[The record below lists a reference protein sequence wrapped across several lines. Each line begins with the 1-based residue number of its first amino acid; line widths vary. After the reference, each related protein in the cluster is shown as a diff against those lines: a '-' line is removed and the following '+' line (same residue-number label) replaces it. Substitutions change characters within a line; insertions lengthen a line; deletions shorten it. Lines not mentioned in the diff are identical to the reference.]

1 MKKYF
6 LLLFLLLNFFIIE
19 DVYALTYEEV
29 DQSVLQYNI
38 SNFLLKDENIILNGW
53 AVTNNHQNLTGNNTH
68 EYSLLLKNKD
78 TGEEQIYNAEL
89 KSVDKT
95 RLMKA
100 SEETKI
106 CSNYF
111 DGYKCYYQY
120 TNVGFEFK
128 IPISNLD
135 DDAEYLIK
143 LRIYEKL
150 VNKGYQLSIYALGI
164 DTSYE
169 HKGVRYQLYSDIS
182 KTSVTSMENYLYVRS
197 GPGQNYSIRQS
208 SISCYSGKSLYW
220 YPFGNF
226 TNVLGAR
233 QNKPGYIE
241 SELWINLK
249 YNHGDCNGGKARAV
263 NGTNYDGWGP
273 WIYFKGGG
281 EPAIIKTTSLESF
294 TIEELKT
301 YTTNKNSKNKVLLT
315 LNSTKEE
322 KVTVKAY
329 QDNKLVYN
337 KEHIV
342 NGKKAY
348 DIGYIINNNGNL
360 KVEVTGLYKTKKIES
375 KVYVSSEETF
385 EIDSNN
391 EDRVIEVNTPIIVI
405 TDKNGISKEYKEKIK
420 LSAIP
425 YELEIS
431 QGRGLN
437 GVISAITYWYPL
449 EEFSLNQ
456 DYSVYALYPSK
467 EETQNYEIIDGKVK
481 VNLIKDYINRK
492 NDSDVAYF
500 YHPDAV
506 LSLIEGNLYNDD
518 ELQNNYYNGG
528 TIWYPS
534 WKDEIGTYEYT
545 YIGSNLGI
553 NKITIKRN
561 LNYTITSTM
570 FGNENGKFII
580 KRVEIPDN
588 LNLIYKKKFTL
599 DELLEYGRVNR

>member
-6 LLLFLLLNFFIIE
+6 LLLFLLFNFFIIK
-19 DVYALTYEEV
+19 DVYAMSYEEV

-38 SNFLLKDENIILNGW
+38 SNFLLKNENIILNGW
-53 AVTNNHQNLTGNNTH
+53 AVTDNHQNLTGNETH
-68 EYSLLLKNKD
+68 EYSLLLVNKE
-78 TGEEQIYNAEL
+78 TGEELIYNAEL

-100 SEETKI
+100 SEETEV

-111 DGYKCYYQY
+111 DGHKCYYKY
-120 TNVGFEFK
+120 TKVGFEFS
-128 IPISNLD
+128 IPIKDLE
-135 DDAEYLIK
+135 DDAEYSIK

-150 VNKGYQLSIYALGI
+150 INKRYQLSIYALAI
-164 DTSYE
+164 DNLYE
-169 HKGVRYQLYSDIS
+169 YKGVKYQLYSDIK
-182 KTSVTSMENYLYVRS
+182 KTSIDILEGYLYVRS

-220 YPFGNF
+220 YPYGKF
-226 TNVLGAR
+226 TTVLGAK
-233 QNKPGYIE
+233 QNNPGSID
-241 SELWINLK
+241 SELWVNMK
-249 YNHGDCNGGKARAV
+249 YKHGECNGGKARAV
-263 NGTNYDGWGP
+263 NGTDYDGWAP
-273 WIYFKGGG
+273 WVYMQGSG
-281 EPAIIKTTSLESF
+281 EPAIIKTSSLESF
-294 TIEELKT
+294 SIEELRT
-301 YTTNKNSKNKVLLT
+301 YTTSKNNKNKVLLT
-315 LNSTKEE
+315 LNSIKEE
-322 KVTVKAY
+322 TVIVKAY
-329 QDNKLVYN
+329 HNNNLVYN
-337 KEHIV
+337 KQHTV
-342 NGKKAY
+342 NGKNSF
-348 DIGYIINNNGNL
+348 DIGYVIKDNGNII
-360 KVEVTGLYKTKKIES
+360 VEVIGQYKTKKVES
-375 KVYVSSEETF
+375 KVYISSEEVY
-385 EIDSNN
+385 EIVSNN
-391 EDRVIEVNTPIIVI
+391 EDRIIEVNTPIIVI
-405 TDKNGISKEYKEKIK
+405 TDKNGISKEYKEKVK

-481 VNLIKDYINRK
+481 VNLIKDAINRK
-492 NDSDVAYF
+492 NDSDIAYF

-506 LSLIEGNLYNDD
+506 LSLIEGNLYN

-534 WKDEIGTYEYT
+534 WNDEIGTYEYT

-588 LNLIYKKKFTL
+588 IDLIYKRKFTL
-599 DELLEYGRVNR
+599 EELLEYGRVNR